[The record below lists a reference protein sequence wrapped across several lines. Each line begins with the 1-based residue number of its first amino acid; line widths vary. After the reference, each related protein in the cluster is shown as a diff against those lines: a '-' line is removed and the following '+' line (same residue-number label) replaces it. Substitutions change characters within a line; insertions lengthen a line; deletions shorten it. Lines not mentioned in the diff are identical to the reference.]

1 MLFEMVL
8 EMAMACGAISEGGYE
23 CYDIVSDFEFDWSQ
37 FGVDAFGAICAAVG
51 YEPDEYDLYSV
62 LEDLACVEGVVY
74 DDDEDDMIDMVFCC
88 RVDGQRYYIG
98 YAEAI

>member
-8 EMAMACGAISEGGYE
+8 EMAMACGAISEGGHE

-37 FGVDAFGAICAAVG
+37 FGADTFGAICAAVG

-74 DDDEDDMIDMVFCC
+74 DDDEDDIDMIFCC
-88 RVDGQRYYIG
+88 RVGGQRYYIG
-98 YAEAI
+98 YAEIM